1 MIQRVQSIFL
11 FIAAIFAVG
20 FLVCPGIELNNVVT
34 AGKSHIPLLIIG
46 SLSALISIA
55 DIFLFNNRILQMN
68 VGKLNLVLLVVL
80 VGLSAWTEYGDG
92 DFQPG
97 VGIFLPFVA
106 YIFNWLALRYI
117 RKDED
122 LVRSTDRLR

>member
-1 MIQRVQSIFL
+1 MIQRIQTIFL
-11 FIAAIFAVG
+11 FIAAVFAVG
-20 FLVCPGIELNNVVT
+20 FLVCPGMEINDVLT
-34 AGKSHIPLLIIG
+34 AGKAHIPLLIIG
-46 SLSALISIA
+46 TLSAIISIA
-55 DIFLFNNRILQMN
+55 DIFLFNNRVLQMN
-68 VGKLNLVLLVVL
+68 VGKLNLLLLVVL

-106 YIFNWLALRYI
+106 YIFNWLAIRAI
-117 RKDED
+117 RKDEN